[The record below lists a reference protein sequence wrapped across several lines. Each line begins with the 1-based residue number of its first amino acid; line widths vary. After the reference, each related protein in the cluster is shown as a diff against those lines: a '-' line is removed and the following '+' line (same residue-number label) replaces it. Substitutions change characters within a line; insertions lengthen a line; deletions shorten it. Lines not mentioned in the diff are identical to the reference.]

1 MSPRVRAFG
10 LAAAALAV
18 AGSRF
23 ATRARIPDDY
33 DSIGFVRGI
42 AHFDLAA
49 LQPHFPGYPV
59 YLALGKLA
67 LAVVGDPLLA
77 ATLVSALAAGA
88 TALAFFRIGTSL
100 GGERIG
106 WTALALYA
114 ASALP
119 WLLGGAALSD
129 GTAAAFAAWSFALL
143 AGQRPRPALSALLLA
158 LMLGVRAS
166 YAPLALSWLL
176 LIAIDPKLRGRDYLR
191 LFAAG
196 MIGLAAWLVPFV
208 VTVGTRALGKLGRV
222 HLAGHFGAWGG
233 SVATRP
239 GLWTRADAFLRGL
252 VYDGLAPQLG
262 VCVALALIVGVALT
276 FARRPSPRA
285 WWIAATIA
293 LPYGLWVLLGQN
305 VLEQPRHLLP
315 LVLGLLVLLAGALGT
330 RPQLALP
337 ALALMLIAS
346 LPLVIAR
353 VRTPPAAAQAAAWVA
368 ASYPHD
374 QVAVF
379 GGRAVR
385 FFDPSLT
392 PRARTWLSEVEVD
405 VARLRAMP
413 HPLLVTSE
421 VEVEAGD
428 ELRARGLHELR
439 RFCRDPRLDRA
450 QPCLT
455 LYTYEIP
462 R

>member
-1 MSPRVRAFG
+1 VSGRARTFS
-10 LAAAALAV
+10 LAVAALAV
-18 AGSRF
+18 AASRF
-23 ATRARIPDDY
+23 ASRARVPDDY

-59 YLALGKLA
+59 YVALGKLA
-67 LAVVGDPLLA
+67 SSLVGDPLLA
-77 ATLVSALAAGA
+77 ATLISALAAGA
-88 TALAFFRIGTSL
+88 TALALFRIGTAL
-100 GGERIG
+100 GSERTG

-114 ASALP
+114 VAALP

-129 GTAAAFAAWSFALL
+129 GTATAFAAWSFALL
-143 AGQRPRPALSALLLA
+143 TGARPRPALSALLLG

-166 YAPLALSWLL
+166 YAPFALSWLL
-176 LIAIDPKLRGRDYLR
+176 LVAIDPQFCARDYLR
-191 LFAAG
+191 QFAAG
-196 MIGLAAWLVPFV
+196 TIGLAAWLVPFV
-208 VTVGTRALGKLGRV
+208 LTVGGRTLWKLGRT
-222 HLAGHFGAWGG
+222 HLTGHFVAWGG
-233 SVATRP
+233 AVTTRP
-239 GLWTRADAFLRGL
+239 GLWARSDAFLRGL

-262 VCVALALIVGVALT
+262 VCIALALLVGVALT
-276 FARRPSPRA
+276 ASGLPSRRGWR
-285 WWIAATIA
+285 TGLVVA
-293 LPYGLWVLLGQN
+293 LPYGLWVLFGQN

-315 LVLGLLVLLAGALGT
+315 LVVGLILLVARAVGD
-330 RPQLALP
+330 RPRFALP
-337 ALALMLIAS
+337 SVALMGMAS
-346 LPLVIAR
+346 LPLVLAR
-353 VRTPPAAAQAAAWVA
+353 VHTPPAAAQAAAWVA
-368 ASYPHD
+368 ATYPHD

-392 PRARTWLSEVEVD
+392 TRARTWLSEVEVD
-405 VARLRAMP
+405 VQRLRAMP

-428 ELRARGLHELR
+428 DRARGLHELR